1 MPKNKILIYLLSTTL
16 VLPTLV
22 SPNAYADTPKNDTTA
37 KTTTTH
43 GSKKSNDV
51 ETSKD
56 STSKNTDADKAEA
69 KQEDND
75 NTSKHDTNDSK
86 NKTLDDRRSNSDNIL
101 DFIYKNL
108 PQSDFNQLFNKN
120 KYDDNFSLT
129 TLIQNLFNLNSDIS
143 DYEQPRNDKNTSD
156 DSNKNSDKSTQNEPA
171 SKSSKQDK
179 VDNQKAP
186 TTTDGKPSTSNK
198 QADSQKP
205 NQSNDKPTNDNN
217 ANHKSSSKND
227 QSMSDS
233 ALDSIL
239 DQYSEDAKKNQKDY
253 ASQSKKDKDAKSKT
267 SNPQL
272 PSKDELKHKSK
283 PAQSFNN
290 DVNKNDT
297 RATSLFETDPSASN
311 NSDTG
316 QFNVVDSKDTRQFV
330 KSIAKDAHRIGQD
343 NDIYASVMIAQA
355 ILESDSGRSA
365 LAKSPNHNLFGIK
378 GAFEGNSVSF
388 NTLEADGNQLYSINA
403 GFRKY
408 PSTKESL
415 KDYSNLIKK
424 GIDGNAD
431 IYKPTWK
438 SEADSY
444 KDATAHLSKT
454 YATDPNYAKK
464 LNSIIKH
471 YQLSQFDDE
480 RMPDLDKYERS
491 INDDD
496 SSSDGFKPFRE
507 VSDNMPY
514 PHGQCTWYVYNRMK
528 QFGSSISGD
537 LGDAHNWNNRA
548 EYRDYHVSHTPKRHS
563 AVVFEAGQFGADQ
576 QYGHVAFVEKVNRD
590 GSIVISES
598 NVKGLG
604 IISYRTINAEAAEEL
619 SYITGK

>member
-22 SPNAYADTPKNDTTA
+22 SPTAYADTPQKDTTA
-37 KTTTTH
+37 KTTSH
-43 GSKKSNDV
+43 DSKKSNDD

-56 STSKNTDADKAEA
+56 TTSKDIDKADNNNTSNQDNNDKKFKTIDDSTS
-69 KQEDND
+69 
-75 NTSKHDTNDSK
+75 DS
-86 NKTLDDRRSNSDNIL
+86 NNII

-108 PQSDFNQLFNKN
+108 PQTNINQLLTKN
-120 KYDDNFSLT
+120 KYDDNYSLT

-143 DYEQPRNDKNTSD
+143 DYEQPRNGEKSTN
-156 DSNKNSDKSTQNEPA
+156 DSNKNSDNSIKNDTDTQ
-171 SKSSKQDK
+171 SSKQDK
-179 VDNQKAP
+179 ADNQKAP
-186 TTTDGKPSTSNK
+186 KSNNTKPSTSNK
-198 QADSQKP
+198 QPNSPKPTQP
-205 NQSNDKPTNDNN
+205 NQSNSQPASDDR
-217 ANHKSSSKND
+217 ANQKSSSKDN

-239 DQYSEDAKKNQKDY
+239 DQYSEDAKKTQKDY
-253 ASQSKKDKDAKSKT
+253 ASQSKKDKNEKSNTK
-267 SNPQL
+267 NPQL
-272 PSKDELKHKSK
+272 PTQDELKHKSK

-290 DVNKNDT
+290 DVNQKDT
-297 RATSLFETDPSASN
+297 RATSLFETDPSISN
-311 NSDTG
+311 NDDSG

-378 GAFEGNSVSF
+378 GAFEGNSVPF

-415 KDYSNLIKK
+415 KDYSDLIKN
-424 GIDGNAD
+424 GIDGNRT

-444 KDATAHLSKT
+444 KDATSHLSKT

-471 YQLSQFDDE
+471 YQLTQFDDE

-491 INDDD
+491 IKDYDD
-496 SSSDGFKPFRE
+496 SSDEFKPFRE
-507 VSDNMPY
+507 VSDSMPY

-528 QFGSSISGD
+528 QFGTSISGD

-548 EYRDYHVSHTPKRHS
+548 QYRDYQVSHTPKRHA

-576 QYGHVAFVEKVNRD
+576 HYGHVAFVEKVNSD

-604 IISYRTINAEAAEEL
+604 IISHRTINASAAEEL

>member
-22 SPNAYADTPKNDTTA
+22 SPTAYADTPQKDTTA
-37 KTTTTH
+37 KTTSH
-43 GSKKSNDV
+43 DSKKSNDD

-56 STSKNTDADKAEA
+56 TTSKDIDKADNNNTSNQDNNDKKFKTIDDSTS
-69 KQEDND
+69 
-75 NTSKHDTNDSK
+75 DS
-86 NKTLDDRRSNSDNIL
+86 NNII

-108 PQSDFNQLFNKN
+108 PQTNINQLLTKN
-120 KYDDNFSLT
+120 KYDDNYSLT

-143 DYEQPRNDKNTSD
+143 DYEQPRNGE
-156 DSNKNSDKSTQNEPA
+156 KSTQ
-171 SKSSKQDK
+171 
-179 VDNQKAP
+179 
-186 TTTDGKPSTSNK
+186 
-198 QADSQKP
+198 P
-205 NQSNDKPTNDNN
+205 NQSNSQPASDDK
-217 ANHKSSSKND
+217 ANQKSSSKDN

-239 DQYSEDAKKNQKDY
+239 DQYSEDAKKTQKDY
-253 ASQSKKDKDAKSKT
+253 ASQSKKDKNEKSNTK
-267 SNPQL
+267 NPQL
-272 PSKDELKHKSK
+272 PTQDELKHKSK

-290 DVNKNDT
+290 DVNQKDT
-297 RATSLFETDPSASN
+297 RATSLFETDPSISN
-311 NSDTG
+311 NDDSG

-378 GAFEGNSVSF
+378 GAFEGNSVPF

-415 KDYSNLIKK
+415 KDYSDLIKN
-424 GIDGNAD
+424 GIDGNRT

-444 KDATAHLSKT
+444 KDATSHLSKT

-471 YQLSQFDDE
+471 YQLTQFDDE

-491 INDDD
+491 IKDYDD
-496 SSSDGFKPFRE
+496 SSDEFKPFRE
-507 VSDNMPY
+507 VSDSMPY

-528 QFGSSISGD
+528 QFGTSISGD

-548 EYRDYHVSHTPKRHS
+548 QYRDYQVSHTPKRHA

-576 QYGHVAFVEKVNRD
+576 HYGHVAFVEKVNSD

-604 IISYRTINAEAAEEL
+604 IISHRTINASAAEEL

>member
-22 SPNAYADTPKNDTTA
+22 SPTAYADTPQKDTTA
-37 KTTTTH
+37 KTTSH
-43 GSKKSNDV
+43 DSKKSTDD

-56 STSKNTDADKAEA
+56 TTSKDTDKADNNNTSNQDNNDKKVKTIDDSTS
-69 KQEDND
+69 
-75 NTSKHDTNDSK
+75 DS
-86 NKTLDDRRSNSDNIL
+86 NNII

-108 PQSDFNQLFNKN
+108 PQTNINQLLTKN
-120 KYDDNFSLT
+120 KYDDNYSLT

-143 DYEQPRNDKNTSD
+143 DYEQPRNGEKSTN
-156 DSNKNSDKSTQNEPA
+156 DSNKNSDNSIKNDTDTQ
-171 SKSSKQDK
+171 SSKQDK
-179 VDNQKAP
+179 ADNQKAP
-186 TTTDGKPSTSNK
+186 KSNNTKPSTSNK
-198 QADSQKP
+198 QSNSPKPTQP
-205 NQSNDKPTNDNN
+205 NQSNSQPASDDK
-217 ANHKSSSKND
+217 ANQKSSSKDN

-239 DQYSEDAKKNQKDY
+239 DQYSEDAKKTQKDY
-253 ASQSKKDKDAKSKT
+253 ASQSKKDKNEKSNTK
-267 SNPQL
+267 NPQL
-272 PSKDELKHKSK
+272 PTQDELKHKSK

-290 DVNKNDT
+290 DVNQKDT
-297 RATSLFETDPSASN
+297 RATSLFETDPSISN
-311 NSDTG
+311 NDDSG

-378 GAFEGNSVSF
+378 GAFKGNSVPF

-415 KDYSNLIKK
+415 KDYSDLIKN
-424 GIDGNAD
+424 GIDGNRT

-444 KDATAHLSKT
+444 KDATSHLSKT

-471 YQLSQFDDE
+471 YQLTQFDDE

-491 INDDD
+491 IKDYDD
-496 SSSDGFKPFRE
+496 SSDEFKPFRE
-507 VSDNMPY
+507 VSDSIPY

-528 QFGSSISGD
+528 QFGTSISGD

-548 EYRDYHVSHTPKRHS
+548 QYRDYQVSHTPKRHA

-576 QYGHVAFVEKVNRD
+576 HYGHVAFVEKVNSD

-604 IISYRTINAEAAEEL
+604 IISHRTINASAAEEL

>member
-22 SPNAYADTPKNDTTA
+22 SPTAYADTPQKDTTA
-37 KTTTTH
+37 KTTSH
-43 GSKKSNDV
+43 DSKKSTDD

-56 STSKNTDADKAEA
+56 TTSKDTDKADNNNTSNQDNNDKKVKTIDDSTS
-69 KQEDND
+69 
-75 NTSKHDTNDSK
+75 DS
-86 NKTLDDRRSNSDNIL
+86 NNII

-108 PQSDFNQLFNKN
+108 PQTNINQLLTKN
-120 KYDDNFSLT
+120 KYDDNYSLT

-143 DYEQPRNDKNTSD
+143 DYEQPRNGEKSTN
-156 DSNKNSDKSTQNEPA
+156 DSNKNSDNSIKNDTDTQ
-171 SKSSKQDK
+171 SSKQDK
-179 VDNQKAP
+179 ADNQKAP
-186 TTTDGKPSTSNK
+186 KSNNTKPSTSNK
-198 QADSQKP
+198 QSNSQPASDDKA
-205 NQSNDKPTNDNN
+205 NQ
-217 ANHKSSSKND
+217 KSSSKDN

-239 DQYSEDAKKNQKDY
+239 DQYSEDAKKTQKDY
-253 ASQSKKDKDAKSKT
+253 ASQSKKDKNEKSNTK
-267 SNPQL
+267 NPQL
-272 PSKDELKHKSK
+272 PTQDELKHKSK

-290 DVNKNDT
+290 DVNQKDT
-297 RATSLFETDPSASN
+297 RATSLFETDPSISN
-311 NSDTG
+311 NDDSG

-378 GAFEGNSVSF
+378 GAFKGNSVPF

-415 KDYSNLIKK
+415 KDYSDLIKN
-424 GIDGNAD
+424 GIDGNRT

-444 KDATAHLSKT
+444 KDATSHLSKT

-471 YQLSQFDDE
+471 YQLTQFDDE

-491 INDDD
+491 IKDYDD
-496 SSSDGFKPFRE
+496 SSDEFKPFRE
-507 VSDNMPY
+507 VSDSMPY

-528 QFGSSISGD
+528 QFGTSISGD

-548 EYRDYHVSHTPKRHS
+548 QYRDYQVSHTPKRHA

-576 QYGHVAFVEKVNRD
+576 HYGHVAFVEKVNSD

-604 IISYRTINAEAAEEL
+604 IISHRTINASAAEEL

>member
-1 MPKNKILIYLLSTTL
+1 MPKNKIIIYLLSTTL

-22 SPNAYADTPKNDTTA
+22 SPTAYADTPKNDTTA

-43 GSKKSNDV
+43 DSKKSNDV

-56 STSKNTDADKAEA
+56 STSKNTEADKAEA
-69 KQEDND
+69 KQADNN
-75 NTSKHDTNDSK
+75 NTSKHDNSDSID
-86 NKTLDDRRSNSDNIL
+86 NKLDNSNSNSDNII

-108 PQSDFNQLFNKN
+108 PQSNLNQLFNKN

-129 TLIQNLFNLNSDIS
+129 TLIQNLFNLKSDIS
-143 DYEQPRNDKNTSD
+143 EYEHPRNNESTSD
-156 DSNKNSDKSTQNEPA
+156 DSNKNSDSSAKNEPA

-179 VDNQKAP
+179 VDSQKA
-186 TTTDGKPSTSNK
+186 TTTNDVKQNTSNK
-198 QADSQKP
+198 QADSQKSK
-205 NQSNDKPTNDNN
+205 QSNDKPTNDNN
-217 ANHKSSSKND
+217 ANQKSSSKND

-239 DQYSEDAKKNQKDY
+239 DQYSEDAKKTQKDY
-253 ASQSKKDKDAKSKT
+253 ASQSKKDKDAKPKT

-272 PSKDELKHKSK
+272 PSKDDLKHKSK

-316 QFNVVDSKDTRQFV
+316 QFNVVDSKDTRKFV

-365 LAKSPNHNLFGIK
+365 LSKSPNHNLFGIK

-388 NTLEADGNQLYSINA
+388 NTLEADGNKLYSINA

-424 GIDGNAD
+424 GIDGNPD

-471 YQLSQFDDE
+471 YQLAQFDDE

-496 SSSDGFKPFRE
+496 SSSDEFKPFRE
-507 VSDNMPY
+507 VSDSMPY

-548 EYRDYHVSHTPKRHS
+548 EYRDYQVSHMPKRHT

-576 QYGHVAFVEKVNRD
+576 QYGHVAFVEKVNSD

-604 IISYRTINAEAAEEL
+604 IISYRTIGASVAEEL